1 MKPEPTTRGKK
12 SDKKKPL
19 KDSDPSPPWGSLGK
33 EIKTPLQWKKF
44 FELLILSISICSSGT
59 WQYYKFIGIFFKEN
73 TVESPIGF
81 IFTYPCP
88 YWLYLGDANPERDL
102 LFWNLKTNQ
111 NKFSSFFQK
120 KKKKKKVFQCMLIRL
135 KLSPCVSSLNVSVF
149 NCLRSWHLDA
159 TERNCGSVLPVSP
172 TPFLVCSLK

>member
-33 EIKTPLQWKKF
+33 EIKMPFQWKKF
-44 FELLILSISICSSGT
+44 FEFLILSISICSSGT
-59 WQYYKFIGIFFKEN
+59 WQYYKCIGIFFKEN

-88 YWLYLGDANPERDL
+88 YWPYLGDANPERDL
-102 LFWNLKTNQ
+102 FFCNLNTNQ
-111 NKFSSFFQK
+111 NKFSSFPPPK
-120 KKKKKKVFQCMLIRL
+120 KKSFSMHFNKAQTVSLCVFPQFIH
-135 KLSPCVSSLNVSVF
+135 F
-149 NCLRSWHLDA
+149 
-159 TERNCGSVLPVSP
+159 
-172 TPFLVCSLK
+172 